1 MKHNG
6 NLTVQYIGTGVQIQ
20 NYWNASSI
28 LSFNDVVRIDSV
40 VIIVLLKSEQ
50 SSQRKIKVNLGSKN
64 KKAEKQRNSF
74 VKQGGCRYT
83 CGHVCNSVMV
93 I

>member
-50 SSQRKIKVNLGSKN
+50 SSRRKIKVTLGSKN
-64 KKAEKQRNSF
+64 KKSRETKEQFCEARRLQI
-74 VKQGGCRYT
+74 YLWT
-83 CGHVCNSVMV
+83 CV
-93 I
+93 